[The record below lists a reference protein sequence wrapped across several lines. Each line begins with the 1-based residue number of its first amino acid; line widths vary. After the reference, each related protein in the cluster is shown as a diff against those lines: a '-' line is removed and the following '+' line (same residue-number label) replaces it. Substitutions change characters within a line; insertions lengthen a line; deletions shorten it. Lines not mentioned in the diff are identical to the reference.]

1 MNEESAM
8 TKLEVIIRPEKLEE
22 LQHQLEDMGLTGMTV
37 TEVRGAGRQAGYVE
51 RYRGMEYRVRLLPK
65 AKVELVVPDGIIE
78 DVIKTIRNACH
89 TGEVGDGKIF
99 VSKVD
104 DAIRIRTGDRRDD
117 AL

>member
-1 MNEESAM
+1 M
-8 TKLEVIIRPEKLEE
+8 TKIDVVIRPDRLEQLQNSLEE
-22 LQHQLEDMGLTGMTV
+22 LGLTGMTV

-65 AKVELVVPDGIIE
+65 VKVELVVADGKVE
-78 DVIKTIRNACH
+78 DVIKTIRDACY

-99 VSKVD
+99 LSKLD
-104 DAIRIRTGDRRDD
+104 DAVRIRTGDRGDE

>member
-1 MNEESAM
+1 M
-8 TKLEVIIRPEKLEE
+8 TKIEVIIRPEKLEE
-22 LQHQLEDMGLTGMTV
+22 LQHQLEELGFAGMTV

-65 AKVELVVPDGIIE
+65 LKVELVVGDE
-78 DVIKTIRNACH
+78 QSEEVIKTIRAACQ

-99 VSKVD
+99 LTRID
-104 DAIRIRTGDRRDD
+104 DAVRIRTGERGGD

>member
-1 MNEESAM
+1 M
-8 TKLEVIIRPEKLEE
+8 TKVEVIIRPEKLEE
-22 LQHQLEDMGLTGMTV
+22 LQHELEAMGLTGMTV

-65 AKVELVVPDGIIE
+65 VKVELVVPEATVE
-78 DVIKTIRNACH
+78 DVVKTIRNACQ

-99 VSKVD
+99 LWKLE
-104 DAIRIRTGDRRDD
+104 DAVRIRTGDRGNE

>member
-1 MNEESAM
+1 M
-8 TKLEVIIRPEKLEE
+8 TKMEVIIRPDRLEE
-22 LQHQLEDMGLTGMTV
+22 LQHQLEDMGLTGLTV

-65 AKVELVVPDGIIE
+65 VKVELVVPDPMVE
-78 DVIKTIRNACH
+78 DVIKTIRNACA

-99 VSKVD
+99 LSKVD
-104 DAIRIRTGDRRDD
+104 DAVRIRTGERSNE

>member
-1 MNEESAM
+1 M
-8 TKLEVIIRPEKLEE
+8 TKLDIIIRPEKLEE
-22 LQHQLEDMGLTGMTV
+22 LQLALENLGHTGMTV

-65 AKVELVVPDGIIE
+65 VKVETVVADADAE
-78 DVIKTIRNACH
+78 ETIAAIRSVCS

-99 VSKVD
+99 VSDLKDTV
-104 DAIRIRTGDRRDD
+104 RIRTGDRGDG

>member
-1 MNEESAM
+1 M
-8 TKLEVIIRPEKLEE
+8 TKVEVIIRPEKLEE
-22 LQHQLEDMGLTGMTV
+22 LQSGLEEMGLTGMTV

-65 AKVELVVPDGIIE
+65 VKVEVVVPDE
-78 DVIKTIRNACH
+78 STEELIKMIRNACM

-99 VSKVD
+99 LWKLS
-104 DAIRIRTGDRRDD
+104 DAVRIRTGDRGNE

>member
-1 MNEESAM
+1 M
-8 TKLEVIIRPEKLEE
+8 TKVEVIIRPEKLEE
-22 LQHQLEDMGLTGMTV
+22 LQHALEGLGQTGMTV

-65 AKVELVVPDGIIE
+65 IKVEAVVEDDKVEAIIAA
-78 DVIKTIRNACH
+78 IRDACQ

-99 VSKVD
+99 LWKLE
-104 DAIRIRTGDRRDD
+104 DAVRIRTGDHGNE

>member
-1 MNEESAM
+1 M

-65 AKVELVVPDGIIE
+65 AKVEVVVPDGQVE
-78 DVIKTIRNACH
+78 DVIKTIRAACA

-99 VSKVD
+99 LARID
-104 DAIRIRTGDRRDD
+104 DAVRIRTGERDNE

>member
-1 MNEESAM
+1 M
-8 TKLEVIIRPEKLEE
+8 TKLEAIIRPDRLEE

-51 RYRGMEYRVRLLPK
+51 RYRGLEYRVRLLPK
-65 AKVELVVPDGIIE
+65 VKVEVVVPDPMVG
-78 DVIKTIRNACH
+78 DLVKTIRNACM

-99 VSKVD
+99 MWKLDNAV
-104 DAIRIRTGDRRDD
+104 RIRTGEEGNE